1 MSWDGRWSEGSFS
14 GTELTTA
21 MERLGH
27 ERIESTPEQLWETV
41 YRGRTGIE
49 SMSLD
54 RMYDEGRLYQD
65 ANGTM
70 PVTGVEQP
78 VGLMLDGSQ
87 RQRLG
92 PELVTNGR
100 FDSGT
105 TRWSSSAEAT
115 ITTASGKLCVQRK
128 EGEGTG
134 NARAYQ
140 SIQTTEGRL
149 YAIAVTIEHKTSTN
163 AVIINGAAELG
174 RIGWA
179 HNDGTY
185 EIHVIADTSHITV
198 NLYVNGNEGSCLSN
212 FENVTV
218 REVLG
223 NHPHQPTDINRP
235 VLSSRVNGLKNTEDL
250 SAGGW
255 SKNEGATVTG
265 TNVLNLPNAGSRT
278 SQGWFTNASVG
289 TTAKGSIV
297 LSGVDGETVRLVV
310 ARNASG
316 GVFESTFKNIV
327 LTSTPTRY
335 DVEHTIENEG
345 QVGFYLQI
353 IRSSI
358 STATQVTATK
368 ADLRYANDGVD
379 LPAYQRVGDVD
390 TTPGDYDW
398 QNYPMYL
405 AFNGTNQN
413 LQVTGMQPDADEVF
427 VSAAI
432 RKESD
437 TGSHMVLE
445 LGDVGTTSGS
455 FHLIAPGSSG
465 TDKYRISSRGAAFT
479 RSAVVLSGYEAPIS
493 NILTGVSDTKEPYVK
508 MRINGAKVVQNK
520 EVQGATNYSHSNV
533 SIGSRK
539 GIGVFFKGRIYG
551 LALVFDNP
559 PDDVIATIEHTLNR
573 NAKIHA

>member
-14 GTELTTA
+14 GTELTAA

-27 ERIESTPEQLWETV
+27 ERIESTPEQLWEAV

-65 ANGTM
+65 ANGTT

-87 RQRLG
+87 RLRLG

-105 TRWSSSAEAT
+105 TGWSSSAEAT

-149 YAIAVTIEHKTSTN
+149 YAIAVTIEHKTNTN

-179 HNDGTY
+179 QNDGTY
-185 EIHVIADTSHITV
+185 EIHVIADMSHFNV
-198 NLYVNGNEGSCLSN
+198 SLYVHGNEGSCLSN

-255 SKNEGATVTG
+255 SKSQGATVTG
-265 TNVLNLPNAGSRT
+265 TNVLNLPNAGSRS
-278 SQGWFTNASVG
+278 SQNWITNAPVG

-297 LSGVDGETVRLVV
+297 LSGTGTVRLNI
-310 ARNASG
+310 ARATGGG
-316 GVFESTFKNIV
+316 GVYENTAIDV
-327 LTSTPTRY
+327 ALTSTPTRY
-335 DVEHTIENEG
+335 DVEHTIVNEG

-358 STATQVTATK
+358 STATQVTVTK

-379 LPAYQRVGDVD
+379 LPEYQRVGDVD

-413 LQVTGMQPDADEVF
+413 LQVTGMQPDVDEVF
-427 VSAAI
+427 VGAAI
-432 RKESD
+432 RKERDEGVAQVMELSRNHFSNEGTFALYAPSSTA
-437 TGSHMVLE
+437 TGKILWRSK
-445 LGDVGTTSGS
+445 
-455 FHLIAPGSSG
+455 GSSPSDAG
-465 TDKYRISSRGAAFT
+465 YSVLAPVSFVVVGIGRISENRNQ
-479 RSAVVLSGYEAPIS
+479 LY
-493 NILTGVSDTKEPYVK
+493 
-508 MRINGAKVVQNK
+508 INGRSIH
-520 EVQGATNYSHSNV
+520 QGNAEQGTGTYGNHDLY
-533 SIGSRK
+533 IGSRA
-539 GIGVFFKGRIYG
+539 GTSLFYTGRLYG

-559 PDDVIATIEHTLNR
+559 PDDVIATIEHTLNQ
-573 NAKIHA
+573 NAKIHV